1 MIRQLTGGLLTLI
14 LMSPVIAN
22 TETDSGEWWTN
33 SFQSETDGVKTCE
46 AGTRLALGEPGSNT
60 PAAVLIV
67 SYSSTLESTP
77 KLVLIFLGDRLVSD
91 IIRVRFDTEPAF
103 TTPIV
108 KDEAMVV
115 FAPDSPV
122 LQGVRNARTM
132 KLSLKLMYQGRTS
145 FTFSLRGSAKAI
157 NSAKAACSQGEATD
171 LINVRLTCTR
181 VDLAARP
188 RQGCAQ
194 KSLPASG

>member
-67 SYSSTLESTP
+67 SYLLGSTP

-91 IIRVRFDTEPAF
+91 TIRVRFDTDPTF

-157 NSAKAACSQGEATD
+157 NSAKAACSHESTD
-171 LINVRLTCTR
+171 LINARFTCTR
-181 VDLAARP
+181 ADSAARP

-194 KSLPASG
+194 KSPPASG